1 MEINGIPNN
10 ISDDNLKST
19 VINVLSKATNV
30 HVTADDIEACHRIG
44 KFKGN
49 TKKTIVRFINRKHCK
64 CALVNRKKLK
74 SFNSESIGLPNVKLY
89 FNENLTEYNN
99 TLAFYSRKLKRAGLI
114 NSTYTLNGTVYI
126 LRTVGERPIKVF
138 HMSNLLNFPTMMV
151 MFQLM
156 LLVMPQFIQAIE
168 VL

>member
-1 MEINGIPNN
+1 MEINGIPNS
-10 ISDDNLKST
+10 ISDDNLESA

-44 KFKGN
+44 KSKEN
-49 TKKTIVRFINRKHCK
+49 SKKTIVRFINRKHFK

-99 TLAFYSRKLKRAGLI
+99 TLVFYGCKLKRAGLI
-114 NSTYTLNGTVYI
+114 NSTYTLSAFY
-126 LRTVGERPIKVF
+126 E
-138 HMSNLLNFPTMMV
+138 
-151 MFQLM
+151 
-156 LLVMPQFIQAIE
+156 LLVKGLSRCFI
-168 VL
+168 